1 MLKLRYYELHNDNGQ
16 CYFIGPDG
24 FQYTRY
30 WMDQLHGKELS
41 DAMFDFCQCFREL
54 NLSESEFS
62 LVLPLHAC
70 YYGNIYIYIYIL
82 I

>member
-1 MLKLRYYELHNDNGQ
+1 
-16 CYFIGPDG
+16 
-24 FQYTRY
+24 
-30 WMDQLHGKELS
+30 MDQLHGKELS

-70 YYGNIYIYIYIL
+70 YYGNIYIYIHIDIIL
-82 I
+82 SL